1 MEPLLYFL
9 SQHWI
14 ALSATGGLVAV
25 GIWAL
30 PLLGAYEGSYQQ
42 GNRLAGRVL
51 KTFSNDWRKE
61 FNAQTRLP
69 LEERLQNIQRRVF
82 ESSCGQVAKEYESQL
97 KRQETKLV
105 EICAEHK
112 QKRSL
117 LTNEIN
123 IYRTGLEKEMIF
135 LEQSL
140 KSKTNELMETRRRA
154 DSEHMEHIRVLQA
167 ADHKKDSLFAS
178 YVRSMRA
185 TLSGI
190 SGRVDKNVTL
200 YGWLLVGTALFLG
213 DYYITFNIFND
224 LLKIDTLPG
233 FTVYIFS
240 GVAALVFVALL
251 ELGIDHLENLKKKYA
266 ALVAQITWWV
276 IGFLCLLL
284 AVAYL
289 LIIVVPV
296 FHGRESQV
304 IDALLRI
311 LFVPLMV
318 GVALIIH
325 RIRSLGGEVSRL
337 VVEPF
342 GAIALVVLIPFSW
355 AVSIL
360 ESVGLSIS
368 YGWRR
373 YARSQRQLGP
383 IELALAREI
392 QMIQGQIQ
400 AKQKEQVRK
409 LSLYE
414 SSLLRFEKQ
423 VSTIENK
430 LHKEIKA
437 LQDKILQLKRGSNN
451 AVVTNLRSA

>member
-1 MEPLLYFL
+1 MESLISFI

-14 ALSATGGLVAV
+14 ALATTGGLVVV
-25 GIWAL
+25 GVWAW

-51 KTFSNDWRKE
+51 KTFSNDWKKE
-61 FNAQTRLP
+61 FDAETHLP

-82 ESSCGQVAKEYESQL
+82 ESSCGQVAREYEGQL
-97 KRQETKLV
+97 KKQETKLA

-117 LTNEIN
+117 LTNEVN
-123 IYRTGLEKEMIF
+123 ICRTGLEKEMML

-140 KSKTNELMETRRRA
+140 KIKTNELIETRRRA
-154 DSEHMEHIRVLQA
+154 DSEHMEHIRVLHA
-167 ADHKKDSLFAS
+167 TDHKKDSLFAG

-185 TLSGI
+185 TLSSI
-190 SGRVDKNVTL
+190 SGRVDKNITL
-200 YGWLLVGTALFLG
+200 YGWLLVGIALFLG
-213 DYYITFNIFND
+213 DYYITFSIFND
-224 LLKIDTLPG
+224 LLKIATLPR

-266 ALVAQITWWV
+266 ALVAQITWWA

-296 FHGRESQV
+296 FQGREAQV

-337 VVEPF
+337 IVDPF
-342 GAIALVVLIPFSW
+342 GALALVILIPCSW
-355 AVSIL
+355 VVSIL
-360 ESVGLSIS
+360 ESIGLSIS

-392 QMIQGQIQ
+392 QMIQGQMQ
-400 AKQKEQVRK
+400 TKHKEQVRK

-423 VSTIENK
+423 VSALENK
-430 LHKEIKA
+430 LHKEIKT